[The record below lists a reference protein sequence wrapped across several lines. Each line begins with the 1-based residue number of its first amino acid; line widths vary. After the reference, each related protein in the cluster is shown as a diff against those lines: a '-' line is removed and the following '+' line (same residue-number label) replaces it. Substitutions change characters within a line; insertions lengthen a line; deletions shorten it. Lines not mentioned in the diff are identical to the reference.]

1 MDTKHSFHLVVV
13 VSPAAAA
20 AFVQLVSFR
29 LHY

>member
-1 MDTKHSFHLVVV
+1 MHTKHSFHLVVV
-13 VSPAAAA
+13 VTPAAA